1 MTIDEID
8 RSILKRLLTNART
21 KMIDIAKDC
30 EVSITTIINR
40 IERLK
45 KEGIIVKEE
54 LIIDPTYFG
63 YRYPVSIGINLEPD
77 QEDNICNLIGEKA
90 KIFDIDHF
98 IGIYDVHIFAY
109 VKTLED
115 LQALKRIIQKHKGVN
130 EIEILLWNKAHFRF
144 DNFQLQKAKG

>member
-1 MTIDEID
+1 MIIDEID
-8 RSILKRLLTNART
+8 NCILERLLKNARS

-54 LIIDPTYFG
+54 LIIHPTYFG

-90 KIFDIDHF
+90 KIFGIDHF
-98 IGIYDVHIFAY
+98 IGIYDVHILAY

-115 LQALKRIIQKHKGVN
+115 LQAIKQIIQKQKGVN
-130 EIEILLWNKAHFRF
+130 EIEILLWNKAHFHF